1 MIIVCA
7 CCTIRIPRATI
18 EIANSAIATG
28 TMNEPMLSI
37 SALLVHVQRCPI
49 DPHHHDPGAG
59 LDHGVHERA
68 AAPVLTLHQDPAPA
82 RPGVDPLGH
91 HSDPAHERVHVGLD
105 LAAGRVQA
113 LQQEG
118 ADARERE
125 QRPGGEAQ
133 DGRQVSRHHERDR
146 ARQHAPHRH
155 AQQPEPRRQ
164 DLGDEQEQRGHEP
177 DLPCGHGYHPP
188 ETLEG
193 IARTPRQRPA
203 TLAASGLSNTPGGG
217 SLKRRPHGRTTVC
230 IAYSPREAPCSYPAW
245 PSPSAYSARCSRTSI
260 APSPSSPSDTPSPAT
275 TSPCTTWSA

>member
-1 MIIVCA
+1 MSASISTTTLSLVITFWRGNTYTVSRRSILSVRKWRANESPAGVTITWCQSIARGLSMIGMMRFTPEDKVRWYLPSRSMIIVCA

-59 LDHGVHERA
+59 LD
-68 AAPVLTLHQDPAPA
+68 
-82 RPGVDPLGH
+82 LG
-91 HSDPAHERVHVGLD
+91 
-105 LAAGRVQA
+105 AGRVQA

-164 DLGDEQEQRGHEP
+164 DLGDEQQQRGHEP
-177 DLPCGHGYHPP
+177 DL
-188 ETLEG
+188 
-193 IARTPRQRPA
+193 
-203 TLAASGLSNTPGGG
+203 
-217 SLKRRPHGRTTVC
+217 
-230 IAYSPREAPCSYPAW
+230 
-245 PSPSAYSARCSRTSI
+245 
-260 APSPSSPSDTPSPAT
+260 
-275 TSPCTTWSA
+275 

>member
-1 MIIVCA
+1 MSASISTTTLSFVITFWRGNTYTVSRRSILSVRKWRANESPAGVTITWCQSIARGLSMIGMMRFTPEDKVRWYLPSRSMIIVCA

-59 LDHGVHERA
+59 LD
-68 AAPVLTLHQDPAPA
+68 
-82 RPGVDPLGH
+82 PLGH
-91 HSDPAHERVHVGLD
+91 HADPAHERVHVGLD

-133 DGRQVSRHHERDR
+133 DGRQVPRHHERDR

-164 DLGDEQEQRGHEP
+164 DLGDEQQQRGHEP
-177 DLPCGHGYHPP
+177 DLP
-188 ETLEG
+188 
-193 IARTPRQRPA
+193 
-203 TLAASGLSNTPGGG
+203 
-217 SLKRRPHGRTTVC
+217 
-230 IAYSPREAPCSYPAW
+230 
-245 PSPSAYSARCSRTSI
+245 SR
-260 APSPSSPSDTPSPAT
+260 
-275 TSPCTTWSA
+275 